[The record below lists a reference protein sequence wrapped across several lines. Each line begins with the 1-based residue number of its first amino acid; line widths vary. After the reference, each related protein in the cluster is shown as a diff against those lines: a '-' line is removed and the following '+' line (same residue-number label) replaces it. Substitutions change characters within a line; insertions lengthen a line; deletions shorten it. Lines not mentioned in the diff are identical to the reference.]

1 MWEPVTEIHFA
12 HAVGANTHV
21 VGHTCKSTC
30 TSLEYCAALRCLPSS
45 MNLHVQQERGRSLTH
60 IQMHT
65 HTHTQ
70 TNQEGALGVEG
81 VGAAHVDASV
91 AQEFQQTDVVVTVD
105 LQGETNARK

>member
-1 MWEPVTEIHFA
+1 MFPLMFELTHAGTE
-12 HAVGANTHV
+12 
-21 VGHTCKSTC
+21 
-30 TSLEYCAALRCLPSS
+30 
-45 MNLHVQQERGRSLTH
+45 QQERGLSLTH
-60 IQMHT
+60 IKMHTHT

-81 VGAAHVDASV
+81 VGAARVDASV

>member
-1 MWEPVTEIHFA
+1 MQVNMHQFGI
-12 HAVGANTHV
+12 
-21 VGHTCKSTC
+21 
-30 TSLEYCAALRCLPSS
+30 LRCPTMSPLKY
-45 MNLHVQQERGRSLTH
+45 ELTH
-60 IQMHT
+60 ATGARSVSHT
-65 HTHTQ
+65 HTDAHTQ